1 MMSVADRTAN
11 PVRVDT
17 PASFRRRRTGPVAS
31 SRPSV
36 RARILNYVLALVTL
50 VLVADALVGDNG
62 LLETLHARRQY
73 AEVATSLTQLR
84 QENARV
90 RDQIR
95 RLRED
100 PAAIEAIAREE
111 LGLMRP
117 GEVVFV
123 IKDTDKR

>member
-1 MMSVADRTAN
+1 MSSVAARTAP
-11 PVRVDT
+11 PVRLDT
-17 PASFRRRRTGPVAS
+17 PVPLRRRRQAPVAS
-31 SRPSV
+31 AGSSV
-36 RARILNYVLALVTL
+36 RTKVINYVLALVTV

-73 AEVATSLTQLR
+73 AEVATSLNQLR
-84 QENARV
+84 QENARL

-95 RLRED
+95 RLRDD
-100 PAAIEAIAREE
+100 PATIESIARQE

-123 IKDTDKR
+123 IKDQK